1 MNPERTSVLLDRHPL
16 WLSAVDRVL
25 KTIGIE
31 VVAHA
36 MTVDQALVALEK
48 HDPDLFVAE
57 IVTPSSPVVDVSFL
71 PRVREVAPEAKTVI
85 LSMHEEAQ
93 YIEAALQAG
102 AVAYVLKSA
111 HPDDLASTV
120 RQIFDH
126 SVFLPN
132 GSGTAPASGSAPV
145 SSIGVP
151 RLNKPSS
158 LTRREVEILQLAAE
172 GHSNAQMAKLLW
184 VTEQTVKFH
193 LSNIYRKLDVS
204 NRTEA
209 SRWAQLH
216 GLLTASTPVQVP
228 RASVAAARAQ

>member
-25 KTIGIE
+25 KTIGID
-31 VVAHA
+31 VVAQTL
-36 MTVDQALVALEK
+36 TVDHALAALEK

-57 IVTPSSPVVDVSFL
+57 IVTPSAPVVDVSFL
-71 PRVREVAPEAKTVI
+71 SRVREVAPEAKTVI
-85 LSMHEEAQ
+85 LSMHEDAQ
-93 YIEAALQAG
+93 HIEAALQAG

-126 SVFLPN
+126 SVFLANGN
-132 GSGTAPASGSAPV
+132 GSAPASAPV
-145 SSIGVP
+145 STIGVP
-151 RLNKPSS
+151 GLSKPSS

-216 GLLTASTPVQVP
+216 GLLTASTPVQMP
-228 RASVAAARAQ
+228 RASIGARAQ

>member
-16 WLSAVDRVL
+16 WATAVERVL
-25 KTIGIE
+25 NAIDIE
-31 VVAHA
+31 VVAK
-36 MTVDQALVALEK
+36 TVSVDQALAALEK

-57 IVTPSSPVVDVSFL
+57 IVTPSASVVDLSFL

-85 LSMHEEAQ
+85 LSMHEDAQ
-93 YIEAALQAG
+93 HIEAALQAG
-102 AVAYVLKSA
+102 AAAYVLKSA
-111 HPDDLASTV
+111 HPEDLASTI

-126 SVFLPN
+126 SVFLPGN
-132 GSGTAPASGSAPV
+132 GEAAAAAPI
-145 SSIGVP
+145 SIGVP
-151 RLNKPSS
+151 RLTKPSS

-172 GHSNAQMAKLLW
+172 GHSNSQMAKLLW

-216 GLLTASTPVQVP
+216 GLLTASTPVQLP
-228 RASVAAARAQ
+228 RVSAALGARAK

>member
-16 WLSAVDRVL
+16 WLTAVERVL
-25 KTIGIE
+25 KAIDIE
-31 VVAHA
+31 VVAKA
-36 MTVDQALVALEK
+36 VTVDQALAALEK

-93 YIEAALQAG
+93 HIDAALQAG
-102 AVAYVLKSA
+102 AAAYVLKSA
-111 HPDDLASTV
+111 HPDDLASTI

-126 SVFLPN
+126 SVFLPGN
-132 GSGTAPASGSAPV
+132 GEAAPATAPIN
-145 SSIGVP
+145 IGVP
-151 RLNKPSS
+151 RLTKPSS

-216 GLLTASTPVQVP
+216 GLLTASTPVQLP
-228 RASVAAARAQ
+228 RVAASLSARAR